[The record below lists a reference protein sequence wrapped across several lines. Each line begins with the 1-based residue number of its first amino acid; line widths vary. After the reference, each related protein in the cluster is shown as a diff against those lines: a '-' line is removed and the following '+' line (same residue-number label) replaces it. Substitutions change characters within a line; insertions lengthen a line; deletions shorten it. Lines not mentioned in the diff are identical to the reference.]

1 MTENYYIGTDL
12 KFAITLT
19 CDGFSMDDDDY
30 TIVLKCNGR
39 QVTVSKDAIV
49 EGSQGEHFLLVDSS
63 QFGSGLLTMTVYADV
78 PDEDFPDNSRTEVAT
93 MELCELRK
101 A

>member
-1 MTENYYIGTDL
+1 MNNSYYIGTDL
-12 KFAITLT
+12 KFLISIEAE
-19 CDGFSMDDDDY
+19 GFSMDEDDY

-39 QVTVSKDAIV
+39 QVTVGKDAIV

-101 A
+101 V